1 MFRLIRPIAGLVCA
15 AALLTGCSSSTSTSP
30 GGTSGS
36 SPTSRTSAGSGITV
50 DVTITGDH
58 TATLEGTKGQCST
71 STANTLSIVLSGS
84 DYPDLGPNGA
94 FSLMGEQTFSNGNV
108 VPPNFKLIIGN
119 AGFLSGLD
127 SGMVVSSDNKTVT
140 LDSDVVGRTAGA
152 VMHIHI
158 MGMIICG

>member
-1 MFRLIRPIAGLVCA
+1 V
-15 AALLTGCSSSTSTSP
+15 ALLTGCSSGTPTSP

-36 SPTSRTSAGSGITV
+36 SPTARNSAGSGITV
-50 DVTITGDH
+50 DVAISGDH
-58 TATLEGTKGQCST
+58 TATLEGTKGQCN
-71 STANTLSIVLSGS
+71 TANTLSIVLSVS

-94 FSLMGEQTFSNGNV
+94 FSIMGEQTFSNENV

-127 SGMVVSSDNKTVT
+127 SGVVVSSDNKTVT